1 MSETK
6 AVIKTHQMLT
16 RSSASRYL
24 AQDTIIPAGYLMI
37 SSGAFSGQNKI
48 YTLKFPRDLVSIK
61 SKAFYSCQY
70 LKEVRLPHSVQ
81 ELGRDAFSECYRLR
95 KVYISNKLETIPD
108 HCFSRDGKL
117 NRVLFTPSSTLT
129 SIGTEAFYECGSLP
143 YILLPPHVTSI
154 GDRAFYRCKSL
165 ATVRFPKT
173 LRYIGKKAF
182 YFCAMDKLE
191 LPDTLEV
198 LDESAFFKCVN
209 LTEVVLPPSVRYI
222 GKWVFHGCSRL
233 KVLEIRHDPDYIG
246 PWIINRA
253 ARIRC
258 YKGSKVDAYCLESGF
273 TTEYIETSTP
283 PRKNRIKRPVQPH
296 FMRPAGLFLSI
307 LSYEC
312 ILLITFSL
320 VNSSRS
326 FSSRALEM
334 SFVSA
339 S

>member
-70 LKEVRLPHSVQ
+70 LKEVCLPHSVQ

-143 YILLPPHVTSI
+143 YILLPPHVTSSAT
-154 GDRAFYRCKSL
+154 GPFTAVSL
-165 ATVRFPKT
+165 WQRSVFRR
-173 LRYIGKKAF
+173 LSGI
-182 YFCAMDKLE
+182 
-191 LPDTLEV
+191 
-198 LDESAFFKCVN
+198 SAKRPFI
-209 LTEVVLPPSVRYI
+209 SV
-222 GKWVFHGCSRL
+222 
-233 KVLEIRHDPDYIG
+233 
-246 PWIINRA
+246 PWTSWSC
-253 ARIRC
+253 RIRWKYWTRVPFSNVSISLRLC
-258 YKGSKVDAYCLESGF
+258 FRPLSATSANGS
-273 TTEYIETSTP
+273 ST
-283 PRKNRIKRPVQPH
+283 
-296 FMRPAGLFLSI
+296 A
-307 LSYEC
+307 
-312 ILLITFSL
+312 
-320 VNSSRS
+320 
-326 FSSRALEM
+326 A
-334 SFVSA
+334 A
-339 S
+339 A